1 MIAGAGLV
9 QSSGRD
15 GLSLKKERETS
26 GLHSMSSS
34 PLKIVTSSE
43 QQGGKLD
50 IASHKAN
57 NTNSGGGSIS
67 ERKMIEKSKSVGTL
81 RQHSACSASSP
92 PSLLLLVADQNSVV
106 ASALKVRDIKSE
118 STSTVVDIGI
128 KRRAADISDKVT
140 PFIPQ

>member
-1 MIAGAGLV
+1 
-9 QSSGRD
+9 
-15 GLSLKKERETS
+15 
-26 GLHSMSSS
+26 MSSS

-81 RQHSACSASSP
+81 RQHSACSPSSSP
-92 PSLLLLVADQNSVV
+92 SVSVLTTTQNSVT
-106 ASALKVRDIKSE
+106 ASALKVRDIERKS
-118 STSTVVDIGI
+118 SAMVVDGGSE
-128 KRRAADISDKVT
+128 RRAADILEKVT
-140 PFIPQ
+140 P